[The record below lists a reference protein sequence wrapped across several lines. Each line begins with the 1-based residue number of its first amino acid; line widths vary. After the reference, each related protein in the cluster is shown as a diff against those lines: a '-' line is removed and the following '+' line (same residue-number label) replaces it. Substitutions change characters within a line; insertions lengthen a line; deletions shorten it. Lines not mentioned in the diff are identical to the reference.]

1 MTLSKQIEPSR
12 MGRKKKELKVKEP
25 VRIRERELKG
35 GSISL
40 YLDIY
45 MNGVRKYESLGLFL
59 VPSSQPDAKNIN
71 ARTRSVAEKIKSDR
85 ILALQQRG
93 IKEWDKIKKS
103 KMALID
109 YLKQYEQDSFGFKE
123 STLKGRSD
131 LRKKME
137 EYLKESGLSHIAM
150 SEVDPDFCRGF
161 LKFLDTAKNS
171 VCTKQKD
178 RIISKGCAHH
188 HQAVFVG
195 ALNKAVRDGIIPQN
209 PFKRL
214 DRREKFHPAPE
225 EREFLTIE
233 ELKTLMA
240 VPCTNEQVKKAFI
253 FSCFTGLR
261 LSDVRSLTWE
271 KIHTMP
277 DGETMYVH
285 TVMQKTQKPVNV
297 PLSAMALQYLPERKN
312 PETSAFNLPVSDATI
327 NYHIKKWVKNGEIA
341 KTISFHCSRHTFAT
355 MMLTLGA
362 DLSTTSKL
370 LGHSN
375 VTTTQIY
382 SKIIDK
388 KKVETVN
395 LVDDLF
401 TEKQDSNKGKE
412 GK

>member
-1 MTLSKQIEPSR
+1 M
-12 MGRKKKELKVKEP
+12 
-25 VRIRERELKG
+25 
-35 GSISL
+35 
-40 YLDIY
+40 
-45 MNGVRKYESLGLFL
+45 
-59 VPSSQPDAKNIN
+59 
-71 ARTRSVAEKIKSDR
+71 
-85 ILALQQRG
+85 
-93 IKEWDKIKKS
+93 
-103 KMALID
+103 
-109 YLKQYEQDSFGFKE
+109 
-123 STLKGRSD
+123 
-131 LRKKME
+131 
-137 EYLKESGLSHIAM
+137 
-150 SEVDPDFCRGF
+150 
-161 LKFLDTAKNS
+161 
-171 VCTKQKD
+171 
-178 RIISKGCAHH
+178 
-188 HQAVFVG
+188 
-195 ALNKAVRDGIIPQN
+195 NKAVRDGIIPQN

-297 PLSAMALQYLPERKN
+297 PLSSMALQYLPERKD
-312 PETSAFNLPVSDATI
+312 PETPVFNLPVSDAAI

-362 DLSTTSKL
+362 DLYTTSKL